1 MFEKSLQ
8 AQFLLPM
15 ATTMVFGLASATL
28 LVLFL
33 VPAFV
38 GIGDDIYRTLVALFG
53 KSRPPLKSGTVI
65 QPAE

>member
-15 ATTMVFGLASATL
+15 ATTMVFGLASATI

-38 GIGDDIYRTLVALFG
+38 GIGDDFSRSFKALFG
-53 KSRPPLKSGTVI
+53 ARIRFKNKDNKLYAG
-65 QPAE
+65 E

>member
-1 MFEKSLQ
+1 
-8 AQFLLPM
+8 M

-38 GIGDDIYRTLVALFG
+38 GIGEDINNILSALFG
-53 KSRPPLKSGTVI
+53 KKQPPAKSGTVL

>member
-33 VPAFV
+33 VPAFI
-38 GIGDDIYRTLVALFG
+38 GIGDDIMRTLSLLFG
-53 KSRPPLKSGTVI
+53 RAKTPEMQT
-65 QPAE
+65 AE